1 MADGF
6 ILGTAGHIDHG
17 KTALVKAL
25 TGTDTDRLREE
36 KARGIT
42 IELGFA
48 ELDVDGGPHFGVVD
62 VPGHEAFVRAMVAGA
77 AGMDVVLLV
86 VAADEGVM
94 PQTREHLAIV
104 ELLDVPELVVA
115 LTKCDA
121 VEPEWL
127 ELVHAEVEE
136 LVVETRY
143 AGAPRVATSATERT
157 GLEELVRTLAAAA
170 GRARAAAS
178 DDLVRL
184 PLDRVFTIQGTGTVV
199 TGTLWS
205 GSVATGDRVRI
216 LPQELE
222 ARVRGL
228 EVHGRAA
235 DRAAAGHRVAVA
247 LTGAGGDRDVVARG
261 ATLVTEPLWPPSRM
275 LTTRVE
281 LLKDTAWML
290 KHNQRVHVHL
300 GTAEVLARCA
310 LLEDEPLGAAG
321 RGWVQLRLE
330 EPLAARAGDRL
341 VLRAYSPVT
350 TIGGGIVAEPHPP
363 KRNRLDEEAR
373 RRLETMVAGRDR
385 PTVTGRDE
393 PILAG
398 HEEPILAAALALA
411 GWSGIP
417 RGALPI
423 RTGLAPGACEERLTE
438 LGGDALEAGGLV
450 FGRAVLD
457 EGEALALAAVRA
469 GHAQDSLRPS
479 VPLAAVRAALPP
491 WAPSEIG
498 DGVIE
503 RLVRDGRLA
512 AQDGGVRLPD
522 FEPRLTQDQEAAS
535 EALMRAFTAD
545 GLAAPLI
552 DELPEELR
560 RRADLWPLVRR
571 LEGLDRLRLVADG
584 LYVAADE
591 LDEAA
596 QRIREALGGRTGL
609 GPADFRDVLPVSR
622 KHLIPLLKYFD
633 GRGTTVRG
641 ADGRDVP
648 EA

>member
-1 MADGF
+1 LADAF

-48 ELDVDGGPHFGVVD
+48 ELDVEGGPHFGVVD

-86 VAADEGVM
+86 IAADEGVM

-121 VEPEWL
+121 VEAEWL

-136 LVVETRY
+136 LVAQTRY
-143 AGAPRVATSATERT
+143 AGAPRIATSATEGT
-157 GLEELVRTLAAAA
+157 GLEELVRALGVAAD
-170 GRARAAAS
+170 RARSAVS

-205 GSVATGDRVRI
+205 GSVATGDRVRV
-216 LPQELE
+216 LPQELD
-222 ARVRGL
+222 ARVRGV
-228 EVHGRAA
+228 EVHGRPA
-235 DRAAAGHRVAVA
+235 DRAAAGNRVAVA
-247 LTGAGGDRDVVARG
+247 LTGEGGDRDAVARG
-261 ATLVTEPLWPPSRM
+261 ATLVTDPAWSPSRM
-275 LTTRVE
+275 LTTRVD

-290 KHNQRVHVHL
+290 QHNQRVHVHL

-310 LLEDEPLGAAG
+310 LLEDEPLGAG
-321 RGWVQLRLE
+321 GQGWVQLRLE
-330 EPLAARAGDRL
+330 EPLTARAGDRL
-341 VLRAYSPVT
+341 VVRAYSPVT

-363 KRNRLDEEAR
+363 KRNRIDEETR
-373 RRLETMVAGRDR
+373 SDLETM
-385 PTVTGRDE
+385 
-393 PILAG
+393 LAG
-398 HEEPILAAALALA
+398 SDVSVLTAALALA
-411 GWSGIP
+411 GWSGIG

-423 RTGLAPGACEERLTE
+423 RTGLAPSACEDALRA
-438 LGGDALEAGGLV
+438 LGSDVLEAGGLAV
-450 FGRAVLD
+450 GRAVLA
-457 EGEALALAAVRA
+457 GAEALALDAVRA
-469 GHAQDSLRPS
+469 GHAHDSLRPS
-479 VPLAAVRAALPP
+479 VPLAAVRATMPR
-491 WAPSEIG
+491 WASPEIA
-498 DGVIE
+498 DGVID
-503 RLVRDGRLA
+503 RLVRDERLVA
-512 AQDGGVRLPD
+512 EDGGVRLPD
-522 FEPRLTQDQEAAS
+522 FEPSLTDDQEAAS
-535 EALMRAFTAD
+535 EALMRELTAN

-560 RRADLWPLVRR
+560 GRSDLWPLVRR

-584 LYVAADE
+584 LYVAASE

-596 QRIREALGGRTGL
+596 SRIREALRGRTGL

-622 KHLIPLLKYFD
+622 KHLIPLLNYFD

-648 EA
+648 GA